1 MSNLIIKATKIK
13 DKSEFKNLLN
23 SLCESYYNNSLKD
36 KEEKKEKCDDK
47 TYDKLVE
54 IYESKFNSP
63 FKKIGA
69 KPIQTLS
76 KIKLP
81 YYMGSLDKIK
91 TQHKLDLW
99 IKNMNIL
106 NDHLKEKLDFVITD
120 KIDGVSI
127 LYENS
132 NNKTI
137 LAKRGDGVIGTD
149 ISNLIPYFSLPK
161 IKNCAVRGELVISK
175 EMFEKYKDEMITA
188 RNMVSGITNA
198 KHPDE
203 KMLKSCSLIVY
214 QYLDDLKMERK
225 KSEQLELIKKLG
237 FKTPQYS
244 SLNKIDIDKCKE
256 LITERIKNSKYEL
269 DGLVITANIETEL
282 LIGKNPKVSIAYKEG
297 DIGVITTV
305 KEVEWNASKQGILK
319 PTVIMEQIV
328 IDDVKINRATG
339 FNAKF
344 IVDNSINK
352 GTVIEVVRSGK
363 VIPYIKNII
372 EGSEEPSLPD
382 EEYKWN
388 ETKVDIILK
397 DFENN
402 ENVIKK
408 QITDFFKQLDAKF
421 LGEKTIEKL
430 YDNSFTTLKEI
441 FNIKIKD
448 LLKIEGIKQK
458 SAERIKNAITN
469 SIENVSL
476 CKIMSAS
483 GKFSGFGEKK
493 IQLILDQYPEI
504 MELYK
509 EMGDDLI
516 EDLEKIKGLK
526 KLASVFIYSLGD
538 FISFLEE
545 HNEIT
550 INPEE
555 NNSNIEF
562 IDSDENKEEKK
573 TFTLNDQII
582 VFTGFRDKS
591 LEDKIKNLG
600 GKVTSAISG
609 KTTMIVKKVKGSK
622 KSPSTKELKAIE
634 QGVEIIK
641 YEDFI
646 KKYELN

>member
-1 MSNLIIKATKIK
+1 
-13 DKSEFKNLLN
+13 
-23 SLCESYYNNSLKD
+23 
-36 KEEKKEKCDDK
+36 
-47 TYDKLVE
+47 
-54 IYESKFNSP
+54 
-63 FKKIGA
+63 
-69 KPIQTLS
+69 
-76 KIKLP
+76 
-81 YYMGSLDKIK
+81 
-91 TQHKLDLW
+91 
-99 IKNMNIL
+99 
-106 NDHLKEKLDFVITD
+106 
-120 KIDGVSI
+120 
-127 LYENS
+127 
-132 NNKTI
+132 
-137 LAKRGDGVIGTD
+137 
-149 ISNLIPYFSLPK
+149 
-161 IKNCAVRGELVISK
+161 
-175 EMFEKYKDEMITA
+175 
-188 RNMVSGITNA
+188 
-198 KHPDE
+198 
-203 KMLKSCSLIVY
+203 
-214 QYLDDLKMERK
+214 
-225 KSEQLELIKKLG
+225 LELIKKLG

-269 DGLVITANIETEL
+269 DGLVITADIETEL

-305 KEVEWNASKQGILK
+305 KKVEWNASKQGILK
-319 PTVIMEQIV
+319 PTVIMKQIV

-430 YDNSFTTLKEI
+430 YDYGYTTLKEI
-441 FNIKIKD
+441 FNIKVKD

-493 IQLILDQYPEI
+493 IQLILDNYPEI

-509 EMGDDLI
+509 DQVNDREIGDNLI

-538 FISFLEE
+538 FITFLEE
-545 HNEIT
+545 HDEIT
-550 INPEE
+550 INSNE

-562 IDSDENKEEKK
+562 IDSDEIKTEKK
-573 TFTLNDQII
+573 TFTLNDQVI

-591 LEDKIKNLG
+591 LEDKIKKIG
-600 GKVTSAISG
+600 GKVTTAISG
-609 KTTMIVKKVKGSK
+609 KTTMIVKKVKGK
-622 KSPSTKELKAIE
+622 EKSPSTKEIKAIE

-641 YEDFI
+641 YENFI